1 MVATEEWKT
10 MKALILQ
17 KHDKISNEPLKE
29 QEIVKPEISSFELLI
44 KIKKCGICHTDLH
57 IIEGDLHP
65 KLPIVPGHQI
75 IGIVEKMGEKVENFK
90 IGDRVG
96 VGWLNKTCGICEY
109 CKNGF
114 ENLCDKPSFT
124 GFDVNGG
131 FSEYVKSNQD
141 FTFHLPR
148 NFSDQELAPLLCA
161 GIIGYRSFKLSGI
174 KEGENIGLFGFGAS
188 AHIVIQIAN
197 FYKCKTMVFT
207 RSEAHKKNAKKLG
220 AYWVGDSQDKSPF
233 LLDAAI
239 IFAPLG
245 EFYIN
250 ALKILKKGKSVVS
263 AGIHMSQIPEF
274 SYDLLYNE
282 KHMSSITN
290 YTRLDVR
297 ELLEL
302 AQSIPIKTNIEEFSF
317 NEANKALKFLRE
329 GKINQAGVLNFD

>member
-1 MVATEEWKT
+1 MGSRDNVF

-17 KHDKISNEPLKE
+17 KHNKISNNPLKE
-29 QEIVKPEISSFELLI
+29 EKISIPEISSFELLI
-44 KIKKCGICHTDLH
+44 KVKKCGICHTDLH
-57 IIEGDLHP
+57 IVEGDLHP

-75 IGIVEKMGEKVENFK
+75 VGIVEKIGEKVENFK

-96 VGWLNKTCGICEY
+96 ISWLNKTCKVCEY
-109 CKNGF
+109 CKSGF

-131 FSEYVKSNQD
+131 FSEYVKSNED
-141 FTFHLPR
+141 FTFHLPE
-148 NFSDQELAPLLCA
+148 NFNDEKLAPLLCA

-174 KEGENIGLFGFGAS
+174 REGENIGLFGFGAS

-207 RSEAHKKNAKKLG
+207 RSELHKKNALKYG
-220 AYWVGDSQDKSPF
+220 AYWVGDSQDRPPI

-245 EFYIN
+245 KFYIN
-250 ALKILKKGKSVVS
+250 ALKMLKKGTTVVS
-263 AGIHMSQIPEF
+263 AGIHMSPIPEF

-282 KHMSSITN
+282 KKMSSVAN
-290 YTRLDVR
+290 YTRQDAK

-302 AQSIPIKTNIEEFSF
+302 AQNIPIKTNVEEFNF
-317 NEANKALKFLRE
+317 NEANKALQLLSE
-329 GKINQAGVLNFD
+329 GKINQAGVLNIVN